1 MFFSFSQKFRI
12 LTLIC
17 GYDILKTDKMKRE
30 RMRDMKRFER
40 FFFIISVLC
49 MIAAVA
55 IVVIQWKKDS
65 DVWRSLKRAAIE
77 KELFKLQ

>member
-1 MFFSFSQKFRI
+1 
-12 LTLIC
+12 
-17 GYDILKTDKMKRE
+17 
-30 RMRDMKRFER
+30 MRDVKRFER
-40 FFFIISVLC
+40 FFFTISVLC